1 MIEAFPSNGEREAA
15 SALLLLSAI
24 SPSPLPKSNSIIEIS
39 HKVALGN
46 SNSAMDS
53 DSNSNSNSKSK
64 SSASSIL
71 TSVNCS
77 FTEARSQSRRMK
89 MIAAFHEQ
97 IVKLKV
103 TISYLQFFAAIVVR
117 QQRSKSFFISDCR
130 QMSSGKPAKTTTS
143 RTTFCRST
151 MVSASA
157 SSSSCVSTDSV
168 FSGITS
174 AQSLAADRVIRGKRN
189 SQLTKELNPN
199 APPSLRR
206 RAEAILRVLSHGSI
220 SEIKIRQLIGNSPDT
235 SKALRMLLRQ
245 GKVKRSGAGGSSD
258 PYTYVVNLANLYHA
272 VFLCLNLYDFIL
284 RCLKVLKS
292 LH

>member
-1 MIEAFPSNGEREAA
+1 MIEAFPSNGEREVA

-39 HKVALGN
+39 HKVALSN
-46 SNSAMDS
+46 SNSALDS
-53 DSNSNSNSKSK
+53 DLNSKSK

-71 TSVNCS
+71 TSVSCS
-77 FTEARSQSRRMK
+77 ITEARSQSRRMK
-89 MIAAFHEQ
+89 MIAAFHEK
-97 IVKLKV
+97 IVNLKV
-103 TISYLQFFAAIVVR
+103 MISYLQFFAAIVLLVVR
-117 QQRSKSFFISDCR
+117 QRRSKSFFISDCR
-130 QMSSGKPAKTTTS
+130 QMSSGKPAKATTS
-143 RTTFCRST
+143 RTMFCRST

-199 APPSLRR
+199 APPYLRR

-258 PYTYVVNLANLYHA
+258 PYTYVVNLAINKQTP
-272 VFLCLNLYDFIL
+272 
-284 RCLKVLKS
+284 LKQV
-292 LH
+292 

>member
-103 TISYLQFFAAIVVR
+103 VR
-117 QQRSKSFFISDCR
+117 QRRSKSFFISDCP
-130 QMSSGKPAKTTTS
+130 QMSSGKPAKATTS
-143 RTTFCRST
+143 RTMFCRST

-168 FSGITS
+168 FSGITC
-174 AQSLAADRVIRGKRN
+174 AQSLAADRVIHGKRN

-199 APPSLRR
+199 APPCLRR

-258 PYTYVVNLANLYHA
+258 PYTYVVNLANNKQTA
-272 VFLCLNLYDFIL
+272 
-284 RCLKVLKS
+284 LKQV
-292 LH
+292 

>member
-1 MIEAFPSNGEREAA
+1 MIEAFPSNGEREVA

-39 HKVALGN
+39 HKVALSN

-53 DSNSNSNSKSK
+53 DSNSNSKSK

-77 FTEARSQSRRMK
+77 FTEARPQSRRMK

-103 TISYLQFFAAIVVR
+103 VR
-117 QQRSKSFFISDCR
+117 QRRSKSFFISDCR
-130 QMSSGKPAKTTTS
+130 QMSSGKPAKATTS

-151 MVSASA
+151 MVSASASA

-199 APPSLRR
+199 APPYLRR

-235 SKALRMLLRQ
+235 SKALRM
-245 GKVKRSGAGGSSD
+245 
-258 PYTYVVNLANLYHA
+258 
-272 VFLCLNLYDFIL
+272 
-284 RCLKVLKS
+284 
-292 LH
+292 

>member
-1 MIEAFPSNGEREAA
+1 MVEAFPSNCEREVA

-39 HKVALGN
+39 HKVALSN
-46 SNSAMDS
+46 SNSVMDS
-53 DSNSNSNSKSK
+53 DSDSDSNSKSK

-89 MIAAFHEQ
+89 MIAAFHDQ
-97 IVKLKV
+97 IVKLKIV
-103 TISYLQFFAAIVVR
+103 AFQVVR
-117 QQRSKSFFISDCR
+117 QRRSKSFFISDCL
-130 QMSSGKPAKTTTS
+130 QMSSGKPSKASTS
-143 RTTFCRST
+143 QTTFCRST

-157 SSSSCVSTDSV
+157 SSSSCVSTD
-168 FSGITS
+168 SGITS

-189 SQLTKELNPN
+189 SQLTKELNPK
-199 APPSLRR
+199 APPYLRR

-220 SEIKIRQLIGNSPDT
+220 SEIRIRQLIGNSPDT

-258 PYTYVVNLANLYHA
+258 PYTYVVNLANLYH
-272 VFLCLNLYDFIL
+272 VVLLWLNLYDFIL
-284 RCLKVLKS
+284 RCLKANLSPIV
-292 LH
+292 

>member
-1 MIEAFPSNGEREAA
+1 MIEAFPSNAEREVA

-39 HKVALGN
+39 HKVALSN

-53 DSNSNSNSKSK
+53 DSNSNSKSK

-71 TSVNCS
+71 TSVNCCS
-77 FTEARSQSRRMK
+77 FTEARPQSHRMK

-103 TISYLQFFAAIVVR
+103 VR
-117 QQRSKSFFISDCR
+117 QRRSKSFFISDCR
-130 QMSSGKPAKTTTS
+130 QMSSGKPAKATTS

-168 FSGITS
+168 FSGMTS
-174 AQSLAADRVIRGKRN
+174 VQSLAADRVIRGKRN

-199 APPSLRR
+199 APPYLRR

-220 SEIKIRQLIGNSPDT
+220 SEITIRQLIGNSPDT
-235 SKALRMLLRQ
+235 SKALRMLLKE

-258 PYTYVVNLANLYHA
+258 PYTYVVNLANNKQTALQR
-272 VFLCLNLYDFIL
+272 V
-284 RCLKVLKS
+284 
-292 LH
+292 

>member
-1 MIEAFPSNGEREAA
+1 MREAFPSNGEREVA

-39 HKVALGN
+39 HKVALSN
-46 SNSAMDS
+46 SNSALDS
-53 DSNSNSNSKSK
+53 DSNSNLKSK

-103 TISYLQFFAAIVVR
+103 VR
-117 QQRSKSFFISDCR
+117 QRRSKSFFISDCR
-130 QMSSGKPAKTTTS
+130 QMSSGKPAKATTS

-199 APPSLRR
+199 APPYLRR

-235 SKALRMLLRQ
+235 SKALRM
-245 GKVKRSGAGGSSD
+245 
-258 PYTYVVNLANLYHA
+258 
-272 VFLCLNLYDFIL
+272 
-284 RCLKVLKS
+284 
-292 LH
+292 

>member
-1 MIEAFPSNGEREAA
+1 MIEAFPSNGEHEVA

-39 HKVALGN
+39 HKVALSN
-46 SNSAMDS
+46 SNSALDS
-53 DSNSNSNSKSK
+53 DSNSKSK
-64 SSASSIL
+64 SSVSSIL

-89 MIAAFHEQ
+89 MIAAFHDQ
-97 IVKLKV
+97 IMKLKV
-103 TISYLQFFAAIVVR
+103 VR
-117 QQRSKSFFISDCR
+117 QRRSKSFFISDCR
-130 QMSSGKPAKTTTS
+130 QKSSGKPANATTS

-157 SSSSCVSTDSV
+157 SSCVSTDSV

-174 AQSLAADRVIRGKRN
+174 AQSLAADRVIRRKRN

-199 APPSLRR
+199 APPYLRH

-258 PYTYVVNLANLYHA
+258 PYTYVVNLANNKQTA
-272 VFLCLNLYDFIL
+272 
-284 RCLKVLKS
+284 LKQV
-292 LH
+292 